1 MLKIVSALL
10 VVLLPAVSMA
20 QETLTFVD
28 DRGREVD
35 VPADPQRI
43 VSLDD
48 LRLTVPLLELGVVP
62 VASHG
67 REGDAGPYIRAA
79 KLVTGIDFDN
89 SDIEF
94 VGSDIS
100 AEAVLNVEPDLIV
113 VYGGRDE
120 LLDQLEMIAP
130 TVVLDPTADDYMGV
144 YQKLAE
150 LTNTEDT
157 LARLQMRYEAQLDQ
171 LRALI
176 DTSAITVSVI
186 TASEGAMTVPH
197 TFGSLGIAVRDAGF
211 RVPALM
217 DSLDLGTEIQ
227 LSAERIDEIDAD
239 LVIDSYRSDRGE
251 TPEAADERMR
261 EVFPQYCEALWA
273 CRNGQ
278 FVRLPREEF
287 YAISYYGLT
296 ASIYTLTALISAQEF
311 TLRESE

>member
-1 MLKIVSALL
+1 MFKSIAAMVLALCPTL
-10 VVLLPAVSMA
+10 VLA
-20 QETLTFVD
+20 QETRDFTD
-28 DRGREVD
+28 DRGRTIA

-48 LRLTVPLLELGVVP
+48 LRLTVPLLELGVLP

-67 REGDAGPYIRAA
+67 REGDDGPYIRAA
-79 KLVTGIDFDN
+79 RLVSGIDFDN
-89 SDIEF
+89 SDIAF
-94 VGSDIS
+94 VGSDIN
-100 AEAVLNVEPDLIV
+100 AEAVLNEEPDLII

-120 LLDQLEMIAP
+120 LLGQLEMIAP
-130 TVVLDPTADDYMGV
+130 TVVLDPTADDYMGI
-144 YQKLAE
+144 YEKLAD

-157 LARLQMRYEAQLDQ
+157 LARLQARYEAQLTQ
-171 LRALI
+171 LRALV
-176 DTSAITVSVI
+176 DTDDITVSVI
-186 TASEGAMTVPH
+186 TAAEGTMTVPH

-217 DSLDLGTEIQ
+217 DSLGVGTEID

-239 LVIDSYRSDRGE
+239 LIIDSYRSDRGE
-251 TPEAADERMR
+251 GPEAADERMR
-261 EVFPQYCEALWA
+261 EVFPQYCDALWA

-278 FVRLPREEF
+278 YVRLPREEF

-311 TLRESE
+311 ALRDAE

>member
-1 MLKIVSALL
+1 MLRIVFALF
-10 VVLLPAVSMA
+10 VAFLPTVTMG
-20 QETLTFVD
+20 QETRTFVD

-35 VPADPQRI
+35 IPADPQRI

-67 REGDAGPYIRAA
+67 REGDAEPYIRAA
-79 KLVTGIDFDN
+79 KLATGIDFDN

-130 TVVLDPTADDYMGV
+130 TIVLDPTANDYMGI
-144 YQKLAE
+144 YEKLAE
-150 LTNTEDT
+150 ITNTQDT
-157 LARLQMRYEAQLDQ
+157 LARLNARYEAQLTQ
-171 LRALI
+171 LRALV
-176 DTSAITVSVI
+176 DTSEITVSVI

-217 DSLDLGTEIQ
+217 DTLDVGTEIK
-227 LSAERIDEIDAD
+227 LSAERINEVDAD
-239 LVIDSYRSDRGE
+239 LIIDSYRSDRGE
-251 TPEAADERMR
+251 GPEAADERMR
-261 EVFPQYCEALWA
+261 EVFPQYCDALWA
-273 CRNGQ
+273 CRKGQ
-278 FVRLPREEF
+278 YVRVPREEF

-311 TLRESE
+311 TLREAE